1 MEPLSHN
8 VGRTGGR
15 IGLSTKPLPKARR
28 ARGVVITG
36 THDRGVAPTE
46 TLSGA
51 VGCFLLPLRSEK
63 PKIRTAF
70 RKEAM
75 AVRRCCANLY
85 NG

>member
-8 VGRTGGR
+8 VGRTGGL

-36 THDRGVAPTE
+36 THDRDVAPTE

-51 VGCFLLPLRSEK
+51 VGCSLLPLQSEK
-63 PKIRTAF
+63 PVMRIRF
-70 RKEAM
+70 REGE
-75 AVRRCCANLY
+75 L
-85 NG
+85 GSTT